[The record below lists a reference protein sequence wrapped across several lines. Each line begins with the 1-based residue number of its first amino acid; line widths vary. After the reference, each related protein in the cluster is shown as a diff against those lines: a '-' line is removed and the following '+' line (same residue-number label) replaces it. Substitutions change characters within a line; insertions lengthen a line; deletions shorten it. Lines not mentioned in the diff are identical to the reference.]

1 MKRRVATIL
10 VLGVI
15 FSLLG
20 VGPAAFALD
29 KEKAGLA
36 VSPVRQE
43 DAVTPGKPTKGFF
56 SVANY
61 TQADMTITLTVK
73 EYSAVDYRYD
83 YQFKDTDKDWI
94 KLETVQVT
102 LKPKEDKEIYYTISA
117 PDTAAPGGHYF
128 AFFASAEM
136 PGGAVKRTAQV
147 VSLLNLNVHGDL
159 KRTGA
164 VENGKVPFLVY
175 DDKITYIFDARST
188 GNTHYNA
195 YFYGKLEGFLYSGDE
210 TGVTHVLM
218 PDTVR
223 RVGGS
228 VRSPFW
234 PGLYTLTYGFK
245 TDFDA
250 THRTFTAQI
259 LYIPLWSVAALAAVI
274 LGASWLWKRRKRS

>member
-1 MKRRVATIL
+1 MKRRVAILL
-10 VLGVI
+10 VLGVVI
-15 FSLLG
+15 SLFG
-20 VGPAAFALD
+20 AGSTVSALD

-43 DAVTPGKPTKGFF
+43 DAVTPGKPTTGFF

-61 TQADMTITLTVK
+61 TQADMTISLTVK
-73 EYSAVDYRYD
+73 EYSTADYNYD
-83 YQFKDTDKDWI
+83 YQFRDTDKDWI
-94 KLETVQVT
+94 KLETQQVT
-102 LKPKEDKEIYYTISA
+102 LEPGEDKEIYYAISA
-117 PDTAAPGGHYF
+117 PETAAPGGHYF

-159 KRTGA
+159 KHAGS

-175 DDKITYIFDARST
+175 DDKITYIFDARNT

-195 YFYGKLEGFLYSGDE
+195 YFYAKLDGFLYSGDE

-245 TDFDA
+245 TDFDT
-250 THRTFTAQI
+250 THRTFTTQI
-259 LYIPLWSVAALAAVI
+259 LYIPLWSVAALIAVI
-274 LGASWLWKRRKRS
+274 LGASWLWKRRKQS